1 MSQLKKLAGETAIY
15 GLSSVA
21 GRLLNYLLVPLY
33 TAVFLP
39 AEYGVVTELYAYVA
53 FLNILYV
60 FGMETAYFRFA
71 SKSPENEKAYFSSS
85 VLFIIIISL
94 LLSGG
99 IALGA
104 TAIVNLLQYPGQE
117 HYLYWLSVIMAVDA
131 MVAIPFAH
139 LRIRGKAIKFAIIKL
154 SNVGLNIGFN
164 LFFLLVLP
172 ALGFEFLGVSF
183 TSDLGVG
190 YVFLA
195 NLIANG
201 MLIPMLWKELRR
213 IHWTIDKSALRELLV
228 YGFPMLII
236 GFAAVTNEMLSRA
249 MLKYLLPEGFYDNQ
263 TKLDALGIFGACYK
277 LSIFMNLGI
286 QAFRYAA
293 EPFFFNQAAD
303 KNSPKLFSQVT
314 DKFIV
319 FGSLVFVAICINLE
333 LLATVFLRNPAYHE
347 GLVVVPFLLMGG
359 LFLGIYYNLS
369 LWYKLTDKTQYGAI
383 ISVSGALLTVVL
395 NLILIPIMG
404 YLGSAIVTLITYG
417 SMTAI
422 SYVWGAKIYP
432 VPYKVTKGLSYLI
445 LAGAMVAAYELIAWP
460 SLMIQTICNIVLLG
474 ALSSGVYYLEF
485 KKLSF
490 K

>member
-1 MSQLKKLAGETAIY
+1 MSQLKKLASETAIY

-33 TAVFLP
+33 TSVFLP

-60 FGMETAYFRFA
+60 FGLETSYFRFA

-85 VLFIIIISL
+85 VLFIVAISL
-94 LLSGG
+94 VISGG
-99 IALGA
+99 ISFGA
-104 TAIVNLLQYPGQE
+104 TAIVELLQYPGQE

-131 MVAIPFAH
+131 IVAIPFAH
-139 LRIRGKAIKFAIIKL
+139 LRIRGKAVKFAVIKL

-164 LFFLLVLP
+164 LFFLLALP
-172 ALGFEFLGVSF
+172 AIGFEFFGIGFSP
-183 TSDLGVG
+183 DLGVG

-195 NLIANG
+195 NLIANT
-201 MLIPMLWKELRR
+201 MLIPMLWKELSR
-213 IHWTIDKSALRELLV
+213 IQWVIDKSELREILF

-236 GFAAVTNEMLSRA
+236 GFAAVTNEMLSRV

-314 DKFIV
+314 DRFIV
-319 FGSLVFVAICINLE
+319 FGALIFVAICINLE
-333 LLATVFLRNPAYHE
+333 LLATLFLRNPAYHE

-369 LWYKLTDKTQYGAI
+369 LWYKLTDKTHYGAI
-383 ISVSGALLTVVL
+383 ISVSGALLTVAL
-395 NLILIPIMG
+395 NYFLIPVMG
-404 YLGSAIVTLITYG
+404 YLGSAIVTLITYA

-422 SYVWGAKIYP
+422 SYIWGARVYP
-432 VPYKVTKGLSYLI
+432 VPYKVTKAIIYLI
-445 LAGAMVAAYELIAWP
+445 LAGSMVAAYELIAWP
-460 SLMIQTICNIVLLG
+460 SLVIQTISNVVVLGLL
-474 ALSSGVYYLEF
+474 AAGVYYLEF

>member
-1 MSQLKKLAGETAIY
+1 MSQLKKLASETAIY

-33 TAVFLP
+33 TSVFLP

-71 SKSPENEKAYFSSS
+71 SKSPQNEKAYFSSS
-85 VLFIIIISL
+85 VIFIVLVSL
-94 LLSGG
+94 VVSGG
-99 IALGA
+99 ISLGA
-104 TAIVNLLQYPGQE
+104 TLIVELLEYPGHE
-117 HYLYWLSVIMAVDA
+117 HYLYWLSIIMAVDA
-131 MVAIPFAH
+131 VVAIPFAN
-139 LRIRGKAIKFAIIKL
+139 LRIKGLAVKFAIIKL

-164 LFFLLVLP
+164 LIFLLALP
-172 ALGFEFLGVSF
+172 VLGFQLLGISLPEH
-183 TSDLGVG
+183 LGVG

-195 NLIANG
+195 NLIANA
-201 MLIPMLWKELRR
+201 MLIPMLWREIRRIQWVIDRAALKELL
-213 IHWTIDKSALRELLV
+213 I

-249 MLKYLLPEGFYDNQ
+249 MLKYLLPDGYYDNQ

-303 KNSPKLFSQVT
+303 KNSPQLFSQVT

-319 FGSLVFVAICINLE
+319 FGSLVFVAICFNLE
-333 LLATVFLRNPAYHE
+333 LLASLFLRNPAYHE
-347 GLVVVPFLLMGG
+347 GLEVVPFLLMGS

-369 LWYKLTDKTQYGAI
+369 LWYKLTDNTRYGAI
-383 ISVSGALLTVVL
+383 ISVLGALLTVVL
-395 NLILIPIMG
+395 NYLLIPIMG
-404 YLGSAIVTLITYG
+404 YLGSAIVTLVTYA
-417 SMTAI
+417 SMTVI
-422 SYVWGAKIYP
+422 SYIWGASVYP
-432 VPYKVTKGLSYLI
+432 VPYKLVKALAYLGGS
-445 LAGAMVAAYELIAWP
+445 AAVVAAYELIAWP
-460 SLMIQTICNIVLLG
+460 SLVIQTISNIILLG
-474 ALSSGVYYLEF
+474 LISFGVYYLEF

>member
-1 MSQLKKLAGETAIY
+1 MSQLKKLASETAIY

-33 TAVFLP
+33 TSVFLP

-60 FGMETAYFRFA
+60 FGLETSYFRFA

-85 VLFIIIISL
+85 VLFIVTISL
-94 LLSGG
+94 VISGG
-99 IALGA
+99 ISFGA
-104 TAIVNLLQYPGQE
+104 TAIVELLQYPGQE
-117 HYLYWLSVIMAVDA
+117 HYLYWLSVIMAADA
-131 MVAIPFAH
+131 IVAIPFAH
-139 LRIRGKAIKFAIIKL
+139 LRIRGKAVKFAAIKL

-164 LFFLLVLP
+164 LFFLLALP
-172 ALGFEFLGVSF
+172 VMGFEFFGIGFSP
-183 TSDLGVG
+183 DLGVG

-195 NLIANG
+195 NLIANT
-201 MLIPMLWKELRR
+201 MLIPMLWKELSR
-213 IHWTIDKSALRELLV
+213 IQWAIDKSALREILV

-319 FGSLVFVAICINLE
+319 FGALIFVAICINLE
-333 LLATVFLRNPAYHE
+333 LLATFFLRNPAYHE

-369 LWYKLTDKTQYGAI
+369 LWYKLTDKTHYGAI
-383 ISVSGALLTVVL
+383 ISVSGALLTVAL
-395 NLILIPIMG
+395 NYFLIPVMG
-404 YLGSAIVTLITYG
+404 YLGSAIVTLITYA
-417 SMTAI
+417 SMTGI
-422 SYVWGAKIYP
+422 SYIWGARVYP
-432 VPYKVTKGLSYLI
+432 VPYKVTKAIVYLI
-445 LAGAMVAAYELIAWP
+445 LAGSMVAAYELIAWP
-460 SLMIQTICNIVLLG
+460 SLVIQTISNVVVLGLL
-474 ALSSGVYYLEF
+474 AAGVYYLEF